1 MAAERFTLHPQDR
14 TNPLWLRLEAHMQQ
28 KLAELREMNDSTV
41 PLERTENWRG
51 RIAQLKEL
59 LALAVEPPKPPQ
71 T

>member
-1 MAAERFTLHPQDR
+1 MTADRFTLHPQDR

-28 KLAELREMNDSTV
+28 RRDELRAMNDSTV
-41 PLERTENWRG
+41 SPERTENLRG

-59 LALAVEPPKPPQ
+59 LALAAEPPKPPQ